1 MSLLIMLMIRMSMR
15 MTMTMSM
22 MMGIETMIILT
33 YVFEFMDIEP
43 ASSFSQNKQ
52 GLDLLHTSLP

>member
-15 MTMTMSM
+15 MTMMIM
-22 MMGIETMIILT
+22 MRIETMIIVT

-52 GLDLLHTSLP
+52 GLNLLHTSPP

>member
-1 MSLLIMLMIRMSMR
+1 MSLLIMLMIRMIMMMR
-15 MTMTMSM
+15 M
-22 MMGIETMIILT
+22 ETMIIVT

-52 GLDLLHTSLP
+52 GLNLLHTSPP

>member
-1 MSLLIMLMIRMSMR
+1 MSLLIMLMIRIR
-15 MTMTMSM
+15 MTMTMRM
-22 MMGIETMIILT
+22 RMIETMIIVT

-52 GLDLLHTSLP
+52 GLNLLHTSPP